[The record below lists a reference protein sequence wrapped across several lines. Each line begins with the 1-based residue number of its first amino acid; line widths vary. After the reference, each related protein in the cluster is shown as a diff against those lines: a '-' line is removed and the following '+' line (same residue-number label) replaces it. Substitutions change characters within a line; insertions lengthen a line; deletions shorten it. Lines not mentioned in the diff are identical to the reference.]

1 MCIRDS
7 LKEQVV
13 THVLLFDP
21 PKNLADHL
29 SQNEIRVLITDT
41 STESPDNLIEEYLKE
56 KQSH

>member
-1 MCIRDS
+1 MR
-7 LKEQVV
+7 
-13 THVLLFDP
+13 